1 MNGKVCEIE
10 VKTLFYD
17 DVYRFLYSSNMFQQL
32 EEGEQQRFLAQF
44 ADNEQF
50 IKSLAVAINFQAHLG
65 KMDATVPVVA
75 SYDNI
80 ELDNDVSIKRKL
92 MIKDQSITMGNVT
105 YVPFQQKVDVVAP
118 LIIGFDTSAVMAN
131 FEIQAKGLI
140 LPLLELCAKQ
150 RRDCIVLTDEAQ
162 FIFPHGEL
170 ITDVI
175 KAVQHIQTKQQANI
189 FALYERALEI
199 FSTYNSMQDAE
210 FMLLTANMFEPST
223 IAQHTI
229 QAFKS
234 LGVELSAIALD
245 EARFEQAPL
254 LFLDKVFFANT

>member
-1 MNGKVCEIE
+1 MCEIA

-32 EEGEQQRFLAQF
+32 AEDEQQRFLLQF
-44 ADNEQF
+44 AHNEQF
-50 IKSLAVAINFQAHLG
+50 IKSLAVAIDFQAHLG
-65 KMDATVPVVA
+65 KMEATVPIIA
-75 SYDNI
+75 SYEVKDPHY
-80 ELDNDVSIKRKL
+80 DGSIQRKL
-92 MIKDQSITMGNVT
+92 IIKDQAITMGNVT

-118 LIIGFDTSAVMAN
+118 LIIGFDTSAMMAD
-131 FEIQAKGLI
+131 FKIQAKGLI

-150 RRDCIVLTDEAQ
+150 RRDCIVLTDEEQ

-175 KAVQHIQTKQQANI
+175 KAVQNIKMKHQANI
-189 FALYERALEI
+189 ATSYKRALEI
-199 FSTYNSMQDAE
+199 FGTYNIMHDAE
-210 FMLLTANMFEPST
+210 FMLLTANTFEPSM
-223 IAQHTI
+223 ISEHII

-245 EARFEQAPL
+245 EVRFEEAPL
-254 LFLDKVFFANT
+254 VFLDKVFFPNN

>member
-1 MNGKVCEIE
+1 MCEIE

-50 IKSLAVAINFQAHLG
+50 IKSLAVAIDFQAHLG
-65 KMDATVPVVA
+65 QMDATVPVIA
-75 SYDNI
+75 NYEHLQSCS
-80 ELDNDVSIKRKL
+80 DVSIQRRL
-92 MIKDQSITMGNVT
+92 IIKDQSITLGNVT
-105 YVPFQQKVDVVAP
+105 YVPFRQKVDVVAP

-189 FALYERALEI
+189 AALYKRALEI
-199 FSTYNSMQDAE
+199 FGTYNSMQDAE
-210 FMLLTANMFEPST
+210 FMLLTANTFDPST
-223 IAQHTI
+223 IAQQTI

-245 EARFEQAPL
+245 ESRFEQAPL
-254 LFLDKVFFANT
+254 VFLDKVFFPNV

>member
-1 MNGKVCEIE
+1 M
-10 VKTLFYD
+10 KTLFYD

-32 EEGEQQRFLAQF
+32 AEGEQRRFLEQF
-44 ADNEQF
+44 AHNEQF
-50 IKSLAVAINFQAHLG
+50 IKSLAVAIDFQVHLG
-65 KMDATVPVVA
+65 KMEATVPVIA
-75 SYDNI
+75 SYEYI
-80 ELDNDVSIKRKL
+80 EPDYDVSIKRKL
-92 MIKDQSITMGNVT
+92 MIKDQTITVGNVT
-105 YVPFQQKVDVVAP
+105 YVPFQQQVDVVAP

-150 RRDCIVLTDEAQ
+150 RRDCIVLTDEEQ

-175 KAVQHIQTKQQANI
+175 KEVQNIQMKHKANI
-189 FALYERALEI
+189 ATLYKRALEL
-199 FSTYNSMQDAE
+199 FGTYNIMHDAE
-210 FMLLTANMFEPST
+210 FMLLTANTFEPST
-223 IAQHTI
+223 ISQHTI

-245 EARFEQAPL
+245 EACFEEAPL
-254 LFLDKVFFANT
+254 VFLDKVFFPNA

>member
-1 MNGKVCEIE
+1 MA

-17 DVYRFLYSSNMFQQL
+17 DVYRFLYSSRMFQQL
-32 EEGEQQRFLAQF
+32 AEEEQQQFLAQF

-50 IKSLAVAINFQAHLG
+50 IKSLAVAIDFQAHLG
-65 KMDATVPVVA
+65 QMEATVPIIARYEVKEPR
-75 SYDNI
+75 YD
-80 ELDNDVSIKRKL
+80 ESIQHKL
-92 MIKDQSITMGNVT
+92 IMKDQSITTGNVT

-118 LIIGFDTSAVMAN
+118 LIIGLDTSAVMAN

-162 FIFPHGEL
+162 FIFPQGEL

-175 KAVQHIQTKQQANI
+175 KAVQHIQTKQQVNI
-189 FALYERALEI
+189 ATLYKRALEI
-199 FSTYNSMQDAE
+199 FGTYNSMQDAE
-210 FMLLTANMFEPST
+210 FMLLTVNTFDPSI
-223 IAQHTI
+223 IAQQTI

-245 EARFEQAPL
+245 ESRFEQAPL
-254 LFLDKVFFANT
+254 GFLDKVFFPNA

>member
-1 MNGKVCEIE
+1 MCEIE

-32 EEGEQQRFLAQF
+32 AEEEQQRFLAQF
-44 ADNEQF
+44 ARNEQF
-50 IKSLAVAINFQAHLG
+50 IKSLAVAIDFQAHLG
-65 KMDATVPVVA
+65 KMDATVPVIA

-80 ELDNDVSIKRKL
+80 EPYHDVCIQRKL
-92 MIKDQSITMGNVT
+92 MIKDQTITIGNVT

-150 RRDCIVLTDEAQ
+150 RRDCIILTDEEQ

-175 KAVQHIQTKQQANI
+175 KEVQNIQTKHQANI
-189 FALYERALEI
+189 AALYKRALEI
-199 FSTYNSMQDAE
+199 FSTYNSMHDAE
-210 FMLLTANMFEPST
+210 FMLLTANTFEPST
-223 IAQHTI
+223 ISEHTI
-229 QAFKS
+229 HEFKS

-245 EARFEQAPL
+245 EARFEEAPL
-254 LFLDKVFFANT
+254 VFLDKVFFPNA

>member
-1 MNGKVCEIE
+1 M
-10 VKTLFYD
+10 KTLFYD

-32 EEGEQQRFLAQF
+32 AEGEQQRFLEQF
-44 ADNEQF
+44 AHNEQF
-50 IKSLAVAINFQAHLG
+50 IKSLAVAIDFQVHLG
-65 KMDATVPVVA
+65 KMEATVPVIA
-75 SYDNI
+75 SYEYI
-80 ELDNDVSIKRKL
+80 EPDYDVSIKRKL
-92 MIKDQSITMGNVT
+92 MIKDQTITIGNVT
-105 YVPFQQKVDVVAP
+105 YVPFQQQVDVVAP

-150 RRDCIVLTDEAQ
+150 RRDCIVLTDEKQ

-175 KAVQHIQTKQQANI
+175 KEVQNIQMKHKANI
-189 FALYERALEI
+189 AALYKRALEL
-199 FSTYNSMQDAE
+199 FGTYNIMHDAE
-210 FMLLTANMFEPST
+210 FMLLTANTFEPST
-223 IAQHTI
+223 ISQHTI

-245 EARFEQAPL
+245 EACFEEAPL
-254 LFLDKVFFANT
+254 VFLDKVFFPNA

>member
-1 MNGKVCEIE
+1 ME

-32 EEGEQQRFLAQF
+32 SEEEQQRFLAQF
-44 ADNEQF
+44 AHNEQF
-50 IKSLAVAINFQAHLG
+50 IKSLSVAIDFQAHLG
-65 KMDATVPVVA
+65 KMEATVPAIA
-75 SYDNI
+75 SYEVKEPNY
-80 ELDNDVSIKRKL
+80 DVSIKRKL
-92 MIKDQSITMGNVT
+92 MIKNQSITTGNVT
-105 YVPFQQKVDVVAP
+105 YVPFRQKVHVVAP

-150 RRDCIVLTDEAQ
+150 RRDCIVLTDEEQ

-170 ITDVI
+170 ITDVM
-175 KAVQHIQTKQQANI
+175 KEVQHIQMKQQANI
-189 FALYERALEI
+189 AALYKRALEI
-199 FSTYNSMQDAE
+199 FSTYNTMHDAE
-210 FMLLTANMFEPST
+210 FMLLTANTFEPVT

-234 LGVELSAIALD
+234 LSVELSAIALD

-254 LFLDKVFFANT
+254 VFLDKVFFPNAKKS